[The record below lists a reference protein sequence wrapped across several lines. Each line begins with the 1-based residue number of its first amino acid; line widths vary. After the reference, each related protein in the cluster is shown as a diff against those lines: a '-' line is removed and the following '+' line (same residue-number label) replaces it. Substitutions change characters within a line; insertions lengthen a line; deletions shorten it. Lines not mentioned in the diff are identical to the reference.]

1 MWSSIGISEPH
12 WRNFCIGPWFEKQRN
27 PQHIFPSGSE
37 DLLQVGS
44 FIFRISIVQ
53 RADQP
58 GRVSE
63 WLFYNFYIIKYL
75 FPVQKH
81 IVSGRMVCQVDA
93 VYWKIYG
100 FFSGNSREFQE
111 ISISSLL
118 LSKWSTFQFLCVWFQ
133 RLSCE
138 FSCPFPYLL
147 VAPLRVSCQWVFES
161 FSFTNLRVDFPFHF
175 REFRF
180 SFPGQGVD
188 LPFHFREFRFSVPFQ
203 RVDFPFYFRKFHFWE
218 FLRDLHLHFWCL
230 HKVPSGQTISY
241 QS

>member
-1 MWSSIGISEPH
+1 MIWETKKSAAHFSKWIGRSLAS
-12 WRNFCIGPWFEKQRN
+12 WFVHLQ
-27 PQHIFPSGSE
+27 
-37 DLLQVGS
+37 DLNRPTCRSTWQG
-44 FIFRISIVQ
+44 
-53 RADQP
+53 
-58 GRVSE
+58 
-63 WLFYNFYIIKYL
+63 K
-75 FPVQKH
+75 
-81 IVSGRMVCQVDA
+81 RMVVLQFLYHQIFVSCSKT
-93 VYWKIYG
+93 YCFWKNG
-100 FFSGNSREFQE
+100 LSSWCSLLENLWFFSGNSREFQE